1 MLLIKSKC
9 VGENYLDLGNEIVYM
24 PGATTIGL
32 VCKNGVI
39 LASERRVS
47 YGYFV
52 MSRAA
57 KKVFKITDNLGAACA
72 GLIGDMQILVRELAA
87 YMNLYFYERGMP
99 TSVRAAAKLMGNLLF
114 ERRLFPYITQTII
127 AGIDEEGPSLYV
139 LDPLGSVIQDKYA
152 SIGTGAEIAI
162 GVLEAEYKDGLTI
175 EEGKN
180 IIMKAVKAALARDIA
195 SGDGIDFLIITKEG
209 AKEESIR
216 LA

>member
-1 MLLIKSKC
+1 MSY
-9 VGENYLDLGNEIVYM
+9 ETAYL

-32 VCKNGVI
+32 VCKDGVI

-52 MSRAA
+52 MSRTA
-57 KKVFKITDNLGAACA
+57 KKVFKITNNLGAACA
-72 GLIGDMQILVRELAA
+72 GLIGDMQILARELAA
-87 YMNLYFYERGMP
+87 YINLYLYERGMP
-99 TSVRAAAKLMGNLLF
+99 ATVRSAAKLMGNLLF
-114 ERRLFPYITQTII
+114 GRRLFPYIAQTII

-152 SIGTGAEIAI
+152 SVGTGAEIAT

-180 IIMKAVKAALARDIA
+180 IIMKAVKAASARDIA
-195 SGDGIDFLIITKEG
+195 SGDGIDFLIITKGE
-209 AKEESIR
+209 AREESVK